1 VLALVLAWDSMPPG
15 VMQIFEGA
23 VTVSL
28 QNENQTNQT
37 NQFYFSAD
45 VGKTKVSF
53 EKTLKQLWPLWD
65 NISFLVPC
73 ARLSPD

>member
-1 VLALVLAWDSMPPG
+1 MPP

-37 NQFYFSAD
+37 NQFYFGVD
-45 VGKTKVSF
+45 V
-53 EKTLKQLWPLWD
+53 EKTLKLW
-65 NISFLVPC
+65 
-73 ARLSPD
+73 RQ